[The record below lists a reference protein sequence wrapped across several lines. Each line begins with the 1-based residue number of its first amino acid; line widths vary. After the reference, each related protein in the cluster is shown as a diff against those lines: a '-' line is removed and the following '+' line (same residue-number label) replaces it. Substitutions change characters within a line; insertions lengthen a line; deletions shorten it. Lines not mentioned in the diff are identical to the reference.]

1 MIVFRESGWNGNIR
15 GEKEAVGSISTRFE
29 NVPFDFE
36 EVIIVDQAFW
46 IIEIEY
52 K

>member
-1 MIVFRESGWNGNIR
+1 MIVFRESGEMVIFEER
-15 GEKEAVGSISTRFE
+15 RRLLDRSRRVLE